1 MCKTYQELT
10 QNTLKLSNRL
20 YMYRRFIFNVLSHKT
35 ELISFSRLKYL
46 LILLLILI
54 AILLLS
60 IFIDHVSVFTY
71 YSVVAKLWLII
82 FFISLIYLFGGGFTD
97 HWRILSWQNRNRWA
111 CWSCLRW
118 RHLICH
124 WLLLVIANFID
135 IYRCFIALV
144 VCLTFFWDFRLV
156 WNTPYTSLLLS
167 FRDVTSKSR
176 LISCMIVYTLGNTI
190 WNIIV

>member
-1 MCKTYQELT
+1 
-10 QNTLKLSNRL
+10 
-20 YMYRRFIFNVLSHKT
+20 MYRRFIFDVLSHKT
-35 ELISFSRLKYL
+35 ELISFSRLKYYL
-46 LILLLILI
+46 MLLLILI

-60 IFIDHVSVFTY
+60 IFIGYVSVFTY

-82 FFISLIYLFGGGFTD
+82 FFISLIYLFGGGFTY

-111 CWSCLRW
+111 CWSCLRR

-124 WLLLVIANFID
+124 WLLLVITNFID

-176 LISCMIVYTLGNTI
+176 LISCMIVDTLGNTI